1 MVFGY
6 NRIPIVS
13 WLNTQATESLVHARA
28 AGEMITHFGEHPS
41 LRVGTLLETHQ
52 HDIENILRE
61 SMEFETTALQYYH
74 HLLDLVVDRSI
85 LLEELVPVTKLD
97 VFSWI
102 LLYNIS
108 SPVTESNQYV
118 FRKY

>member
-41 LRVGTLLETHQ
+41 LGVGTLLETHQ

-85 LLEELVPVTKLD
+85 LLEEYARQMIAEEEKHLSEVDKMLRKLG
-97 VFSWI
+97 
-102 LLYNIS
+102 
-108 SPVTESNQYV
+108 
-118 FRKY
+118 